1 MARRK
6 GLPSNKLVTWSLA
19 ATGIVILVSRA
30 QRGEWPDPRTFIA
43 LAVVYVIL
51 GFAAEVAPQLAGPM
65 AVLVFVAVLL
75 TQGSAAFDG
84 ISAVVGAGPTR
95 KKVTKVS
102 PKKRKRLAADP
113 NGPQNPGR

>member
-1 MARRK
+1 VARK

-51 GFAAEVAPQLAGPM
+51 GFASEIAPQLAGPM
-65 AVLVFVAVLL
+65 AILVFVAVLM
-75 TQGSAAFDG
+75 TQGASAFEG
-84 ISAVVGAGPTR
+84 VTRVVGAGPTKAR
-95 KKVTKVS
+95 KVS
-102 PKKRKRLAADP
+102 PKKRRRLAADP